1 MYPHTHASPSFA
13 ESELQPGGKGVGES
27 LGRIQPLWHGC
38 LSPKMSHDSGSLHHT
53 AESRC
58 LGRTLTTEATEA
70 ADKAKHRSCIKRA
83 VPGLDTPHQQP

>member
-13 ESELQPGGKGVGES
+13 ENELQPGGKGVGES
-27 LGRIQPLWHGC
+27 LGCIQPLWHGC

-53 AESRC
+53 TESRC

>member
-13 ESELQPGGKGVGES
+13 ENELQPGGKVAGVS
-27 LGRIQPLWHGC
+27 LGRTQPLWHGC

-53 AESRC
+53 AESRR

-70 ADKAKHRSCIKRA
+70 ADKAKHRSCIKWA
-83 VPGLDTPHQQP
+83 VPGLDTPYQQP

>member
-13 ESELQPGGKGVGES
+13 ENELQPGGKGVGES
-27 LGRIQPLWHGC
+27 LGRTQPLWHGC

-58 LGRTLTTEATEA
+58 LGRTLTTEA
-70 ADKAKHRSCIKRA
+70 ADKAKHRSCIKQA